1 LLVSNCLDAARELL
15 IVNKRF
21 VMLFNDGY
29 SIRDHSY
36 RFWHSFKLSLD
47 KAASY
52 GYTII
57 IQSGAIIIFALIL
70 GNAGNS
76 LAGESMKL
84 SENDS
89 GKTVEIHVGD
99 ELEVILPGNP
109 TTGYVWEVSSLDS
122 TVMRLDKSDFFA
134 SDKAIG
140 SGGMGIIKFHAI
152 ATGTSPLKLIFHR
165 PFEQN
170 MAPLKTFEVTIIIKK
185 QLSDKYKYR

>member
-1 LLVSNCLDAARELL
+1 MLCNDGHTIRVYADRFWLL
-15 IVNKRF
+15 IKSGLAKVA
-21 VMLFNDGY
+21 NDGNT
-29 SIRDHSY
+29 
-36 RFWHSFKLSLD
+36 K
-47 KAASY
+47 
-52 GYTII
+52 II
-57 IQSGAIIIFALIL
+57 KTCAIIIFALML
-70 GNAGNS
+70 GNA

-185 QLSDKYKYR
+185 QLSDKY